1 MFKLYIAGKITG
13 DPHYSRKFSIAENS
27 LRNAGFT
34 VVNPAAA
41 LPEGMRPSDYI
52 RICLLMLDLADGVAL
67 LDDWR
72 NSAGAQIEQSIAAY
86 IGLLIRPVRDWQN
99 FLKDSADG

>member
-34 VVNPAAA
+34 V
-41 LPEGMRPSDYI
+41 
-52 RICLLMLDLADGVAL
+52 
-67 LDDWR
+67 
-72 NSAGAQIEQSIAAY
+72 
-86 IGLLIRPVRDWQN
+86 
-99 FLKDSADG
+99 

>member
-34 VVNPAAA
+34 VLNPAA
-41 LPEGMRPSDYI
+41 LPEGMKPSDYI
-52 RICLLMLDLADGVAL
+52 RICLAMLDSADGVAL

-86 IGLLIRPVRDWQN
+86 IGLPSMSAREWQDC
-99 FLKDSADG
+99 LKVTADG